1 MHYALN
7 HSKKEKNMS
16 NFPSTSVINRV
27 GNAYL
32 FSSQQIN
39 LLQPLAL
46 LATRLYIGWVF
57 FSSGLTKLRDWET
70 TLFLFEEEYSVP
82 FINFEVA
89 AWLGTIGELILP
101 VLLVVGL
108 TTRLGALGLSLVN
121 VVAVLSLEAIAP
133 AAFTL
138 HIVWGLLLAQI
149 ILWGPGGL
157 SLDRWLQ
164 SRMAR

>member
-1 MHYALN
+1 
-7 HSKKEKNMS
+7 MS
-16 NFPSTSVINRV
+16 SSQSTSAINRL
-27 GNAYL
+27 GNLYL

-89 AWLGTIGELILP
+89 AWLGTLGELVLP
-101 VLLVVGL
+101 ALLVLGL
-108 TTRLGALGLSLVN
+108 TARLGALGLSLVN
-121 VVAVLSLEAIAP
+121 IVAVLSLEAIAP

-138 HIVWGLLLAQI
+138 HVVWGLLLAQVV
-149 ILWGPGGL
+149 LWGAGGL

-164 SRMAR
+164 LRLNK